1 MLRVRL
7 SLPGPITGILHLYP
21 APCSGTSPCYRA
33 AASILLLIF
42 AAEMNSEV
50 LLGSFLHS
58 PRLFQLADRLL
69 LSAPQRIACKN
80 LQGSSPAFLISAIF
94 QHETTSQLNHL
105 VVCEDAEAAA
115 YLHNTIESLT
125 SALDLFYFPSS
136 FKNKKNYKL
145 LNSSHVMLR
154 TEALTRLSASMGQLG
169 KGGIDVT
176 RQGEKG
182 ADGPAAL
189 RPLGEGASP
198 LGSGKKLIVTYP
210 EALFE
215 KVVLPEALS
224 GNIISLKAGDTLDL
238 NGLLGKLVDKGF
250 ERTDFVYEPGQF
262 ALRGGILDIYSFG
275 NEKPYRV
282 ELFGNDVDSIRIFDP
297 ETQLSERKLLQV
309 NIIPNV
315 DNRQDSG
322 EKISLLQFLPENTV
336 VWMQDWAFTRERLV
350 IQEEDLG
357 LFIDGVQAERDF
369 RASREAE
376 EAVRGAVTTGKPV
389 SRHRRALP
397 PDTAIDGDEEKLE
410 KREVT
415 REEFVTAQ
423 QIEGELQRFNL
434 VEFGPSAGSWTADGA
449 AGAPFVVE
457 FHTKPQPSFNR
468 QFDLLIRDLK
478 SWEAKKYTVFLF
490 AENPRQLER
499 LYTIF
504 EDLKAQIAFTP
515 IGLNIHEGFIDEDLK
530 LVCYTDHQIFQ
541 RYHKYK
547 VKQAY
552 NKNKAITLRTLRE
565 LQPGDYV
572 THIDHGLGVY
582 SGLQKIEANGRLQE
596 AVRIIYKDSDILY
609 VNINS
614 LHKISKYTGKEGTVP
629 KVNKLGSDAWQ
640 KLKEKTKTR
649 VKEIAFDLIKLYAQ
663 RKAEKGFPHTPDN
676 YMQTELEASF
686 IYEDTPDQSKAT
698 ADVKKDMELPSPMD
712 RLVCGD
718 VGFGKTE
725 IAIRAAFKT
734 CCDSKQAAVLVP
746 TTILAFQHF
755 KTFSERLKDFP
766 VRVDFVNRFKSA
778 KEKKETLRK
787 LEAGEIDI
795 IIGTHAL
802 LGKEVKFRNL
812 GLLVIDEEQKFGVA
826 HKEKIKTLRTH
837 VDCLTLTA
845 TPIPRTLQFSLMGA
859 RDLSIINTPPPNRQP
874 IQTELHGYNED
885 FIRDA
890 IYYETERGGQ
900 VFFIY
905 NRIQG
910 LAEMA
915 AIIQGLCPDLS
926 IGYAHGQMEGS
937 DLEDR
942 ILDFIDKKYDVLI
955 CTNIVESGVDIPNV
969 NTIIVNNAHH
979 FGLSDLHQLRGRV
992 GRSNKKAFCY
1002 LLAPSLATLPTDSR
1016 KRLQTLEQHSEL
1028 GSGFQIAMRDLDI
1041 RGAGNMLGGE
1051 QSGFMVDIGFETYQK
1066 ILDEAIKELKRTEFR
1081 ELFKEEIS
1089 KQEDYVQDCTI
1100 DTDLEILIPDSY
1112 VEAVTERLSLYT
1124 RLDNCNGEE
1133 ELQEFHKEMIDRF
1146 GPIPPQV
1153 DDLFDTVRIRK
1164 LAVSLGFEKMILKDD
1179 TLRCYFINRPDSPY
1193 FESDTFRLILEYL
1206 QKHTNK
1212 AKLKQAGKNFLLV
1225 VDDMKSMSD
1234 ILGFL
1239 KRMSGF
1245 VFAPQALEK
1254 I

>member
-1 MLRVRL
+1 
-7 SLPGPITGILHLYP
+7 
-21 APCSGTSPCYRA
+21 
-33 AASILLLIF
+33 
-42 AAEMNSEV
+42 MNSEAI
-50 LLGSFLHS
+50 LRSFSHS
-58 PRLFQLADRLL
+58 PRLFQLADKIL
-69 LSAPQRIACKN
+69 LSSPQRIACKN
-80 LQGSSPAFLISAIF
+80 LQGSSPAFLIGAIF
-94 QHETTSQLNHL
+94 QNESTSQLNHL
-105 VVCEDAEAAA
+105 VVCEDSEAAA

-136 FKNKKNYKL
+136 FKNKKNYRL

-154 TEALTRLSASMGQLG
+154 TEALTRLSAARG
-169 KGGIDVT
+169 T
-176 RQGEKG
+176 N
-182 ADGPAAL
+182 
-189 RPLGEGASP
+189 
-198 LGSGKKLIVTYP
+198 KKLIVTYP

-224 GNIISLKAGDTLDL
+224 GNIISIKSGDTLDVD
-238 NGLLGKLVDKGF
+238 GLLVKLVDKGF

-315 DNRQDSG
+315 ENRPDSG
-322 EKISLLQFLPENTV
+322 LKISLLEFIPENTV
-336 VWMQDWAFTRERLV
+336 IWMQDWAFTRERLV
-350 IQEEDLG
+350 IQEEELG
-357 LFIDGVQAERDF
+357 LFLEHRKQEQELAHQLE
-369 RASREAE
+369 ASRKNDPRSSGRSAS
-376 EAVRGAVTTGKPV
+376 ARL
-389 SRHRRALP
+389 RALP
-397 PDTAIDGDEEKLE
+397 PDTSIDGDEDKLE
-410 KREVT
+410 KHEVSAD
-415 REEFVTAQ
+415 EFVTAAEVESQ
-423 QIEGELQRFNL
+423 LERFHL
-434 VEFGPSAGSWTADGA
+434 VEFGPSAASPFAS
-449 AGAPFVVE
+449 PFVIE
-457 FHTKPQPSFNR
+457 FHTRPQPSFNR
-468 QFDLLIRDLK
+468 QFELLIKDLK
-478 SWEAKKYTVFLF
+478 ALEAKKYTLYLF

-499 LYTIF
+499 LHTIF
-504 EDLKAQIAFTP
+504 EDLKSAIAFTP
-515 IGLNIHEGFIDEDLK
+515 VALSIHEGFIDEDLK
-530 LVCYTDHQIFQ
+530 LACYTDHQIFQ

-547 VKQAY
+547 VRQAY

-572 THIDHGLGVY
+572 THIDHGVGVY

-629 KVNKLGSDAWQ
+629 RVNKLGSDAWQ
-640 KLKEKTKTR
+640 KLKEKAKTK
-649 VKEIAFDLIKLYAQ
+649 VKEIAFDLIRLYAQ
-663 RKAEKGFPHTPDN
+663 RKAEKGFAHAPDN

-698 ADVKKDMELPSPMD
+698 ADVKRDMELSSPMD

-725 IAIRAAFKT
+725 VAIRAAFKT

-746 TTILAFQHF
+746 TTILAFQHY
-755 KTFSERLKDFP
+755 KTFSDRLKDFP
-766 VRVDFVNRFKSA
+766 VKVDFVNRFKSS
-778 KEKKETLRK
+778 KEKKETLKK
-787 LEAGEIDI
+787 LEQGEIDI

-802 LGKEVKFRNL
+802 LGKEVRFKDL

-905 NRIQG
+905 NRVQG
-910 LAEMA
+910 LAEMTA
-915 AIIQGLCPDLS
+915 VIQALCPDLS
-926 IGYAHGQMEGS
+926 IGFAHGQMEGNE
-937 DLEDR
+937 LEDR
-942 ILDFIDKKYDVLI
+942 ILSFIDRKYDVLV

-979 FGLSDLHQLRGRV
+979 FGHSDLHQLRGRV
-992 GRSNKKAFCY
+992 GRGNRKAFCY

-1016 KRLQTLEQHSEL
+1016 KRLQTLEQHSDL

-1081 ELFKEEIS
+1081 ELFKEEIA

-1100 DTDLEILIPDSY
+1100 DTDLEILIPDNY
-1112 VEAVTERLSLYT
+1112 VESITERLTLYT
-1124 RLDNCNGEE
+1124 RLDNCDNEQ
-1133 ELQEFHKEMIDRF
+1133 ELQEFHTELIDRF
-1146 GPIPPQV
+1146 GPVPPQV
-1153 DDLFDTVRIRK
+1153 EDLFDTVRIRK
-1164 LAVSLGFEKMILKDD
+1164 LAVGLGFEKLILKDD
-1179 TLRCYFINRPDSPY
+1179 TVRCYFINRPDSPY
-1193 FESDTFRLILEYL
+1193 FESDTFRLILDYL
-1206 QKHTNK
+1206 QKQTNK
-1212 AKLKQAGKNFLLV
+1212 ARLKQAGKNFLLV
-1225 VDDMKSMSD
+1225 IDHTRTMADL
-1234 ILGFL
+1234 LGFL
-1239 KRMSGF
+1239 QRMNKF
-1245 VFAPQALEK
+1245 VFGEQATAK
-1254 I
+1254 ASRV